1 MAYSDYTFIKLKN
14 KFGIEQIDS
23 DLFDISTIVRQK
35 LSRRLLEDI
44 EDARE
49 MPLMSEKAKSESVI
63 APIIREMKRRNKH
76 ITIYS
81 GYPFNVDNANDLK
94 GAPDFM
100 ISSKPKI
107 IELESP
113 IFCLVESKNKTPD
126 EGYAQCAAEM
136 YAARVYNQQSGEPI
150 SIIYGAVT
158 NAFEWVFMKL
168 EDKFIYVDKNRY
180 YLNDMPLLVGILQH
194 IIDANKI

>member
-14 KFGIEQIDS
+14 KFGIEQIDI
-23 DLFDISTIVRQK
+23 DLFDISTIARPK
-35 LSRRLLEDI
+35 LSHRLLEDI

-150 SIIYGAVT
+150 STIYGAVT

-168 EDKFIYVDKNRY
+168 ENEFIYVDKNRY